1 MESIFWKWT
10 RQPENGEEVILKQL
24 EEKDPLS
31 DEEKRPDGMDKDFLV
46 LDVKTPEIHTM
57 KCTAIASGFRGRIE
71 VKRCRP
77 SSYTQKVSFRI
88 VFECGMKMALT

>member
-1 MESIFWKWT
+1 
-10 RQPENGEEVILKQL
+10 
-24 EEKDPLS
+24 
-31 DEEKRPDGMDKDFLV
+31 MDKDFLV

-88 VFECGMKMALT
+88 VF